1 MLALLAPMPAC
12 SGVPVRPASIPAT
25 SSAHEPV
32 AAERDFAALI
42 RDWFDQLESGTSD
55 ARAAL
60 LRPMEASFEV
70 ALPGGATRNPAA
82 IQSWLDEL
90 RSPHPHVEFTIGAL
104 RVTPTEAGLYELR
117 FEVDRRADDA
127 QGVAHVSRREHTWIV
142 RMLPGLPPAIARIE
156 ERPTLSFPG
165 TGPRII
171 CN

>member
-1 MLALLAPMPAC
+1 MPAC
-12 SGVPVRPASIPAT
+12 GGVPIRPTSIQAASPAR
-25 SSAHEPV
+25 EPV
-32 AAERDFAALI
+32 DAERSTASLI
-42 RDWFDQLESGTSD
+42 RDWFDQLASGTSD

-60 LRPMEASFEV
+60 LRPMDASFEL
-70 ALPGGATRNPAA
+70 ALPGGTTRNPAE

-90 RSPHPHVEFTIGAL
+90 RSPHPRVEFTIDAL
-104 RVTPTEAGLYELR
+104 RVTPVEAGLYEVR

-127 QGVAHVSRREHTWIV
+127 QGVSHVARREHTWFV
-142 RMLPGLPPAIARIE
+142 RMLPGFPPAIARIE